1 MPGVK
6 PPAQRDSG
14 TGECARGAS
23 DEAPGARNR
32 AGIREI
38 HIRAGDV
45 LLFADVVTHSPPS
58 ARIRGSGV
66 PSATVCA
73 ARGGSLQA
81 RPIDGRRT
89 RL

>member
-1 MPGVK
+1 M
-6 PPAQRDSG
+6 
-14 TGECARGAS
+14 
-23 DEAPGARNR
+23 
-32 AGIREI
+32 REI

-66 PSATVCA
+66 PLGDGLR
-73 ARGGSLQA
+73 RGGSLQA